1 MPPTLA
7 QRALALGTALAL
19 ALVFG
24 AAVVSPR
31 RLVRWAGVVLPLLMQ
46 LRSGR

>member
-1 MPPTLA
+1 VA
-7 QRALALGTALAL
+7 A
-19 ALVFG
+19 G
-24 AAVVSPR
+24 AAVAGPR